1 MIKFR
6 ALLLIVTLLLSGVT
20 QATYKVYMIHGY
32 GGLGIEME
40 KVHKAIEK
48 KGYISEIYT
57 YMSMVTDVDSVGV
70 DLFDKIKKENYDTVS
85 FVTHSMGALVVR
97 SMYEHLD
104 SFTRFPFIHRIV
116 MIAPPN
122 NGSPIA
128 DFVNQFSF
136 IKFIVGPNVNNLT
149 TNPLTGAGK
158 YPIPTCEVG
167 LIAGS
172 YGGKK
177 GFNIFVNDDND
188 GVLIPQNTK
197 MGIEKDVAFVR
208 SWHVGLLFNNKVIK
222 LVIAFLKNGRFTDEY
237 KKSVLE
243 DNNANLTKKTN

>member
-1 MIKFR
+1 MNKIR
-6 ALLLIVTLLLSGVT
+6 TLILITTLLICEATK
-20 QATYKVYMIHGY
+20 ATYKVYMIHGY
-32 GGLGIEME
+32 AGLGIEME
-40 KVHKAIEK
+40 KVHRAIEK
-48 KGYISEIYT
+48 KGYNCEIFT
-57 YMSMVTDVDSVGV
+57 YMSMVTDVDSVGNR
-70 DLFDKIKKENYDTVS
+70 LFKKIQKESYDTVS

-104 SFTRFPFIHRIV
+104 SLTKFPFIHRIV

-122 NGSPIA
+122 NGSPVA

-149 TNPLTGAGK
+149 TNPMTGAGK

-177 GFNIFVNDDND
+177 GFNIFVNGDND

-197 MGIEKDVAFVR
+197 MGTEKDVAFIK
-208 SWHVGLLFNNKVIK
+208 SWHLGLLFDNKVIK
-222 LVIAFLKNGRFTDEY
+222 LVIAFLKNGRFTNKTE
-237 KKSVLE
+237 
-243 DNNANLTKKTN
+243 TPKTN